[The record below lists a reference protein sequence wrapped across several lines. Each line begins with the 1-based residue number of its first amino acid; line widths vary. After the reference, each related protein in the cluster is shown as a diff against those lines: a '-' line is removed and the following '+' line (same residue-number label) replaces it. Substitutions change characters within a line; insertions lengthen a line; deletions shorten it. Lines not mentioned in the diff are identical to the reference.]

1 MRGRSVP
8 KAGRIVLASPD
19 APAAQALIAGRS
31 VHDGFGVD
39 DSAWTVDHLVCVG
52 TVAAPASYAAA
63 IDLTLRGADVV
74 ADVADELVDAFL
86 DELARAG
93 LTPWTPPAG
102 KLGNG
107 TRTLL
112 DELAGG
118 ASIAAAARRCHMSER
133 SAHRRLADARVT
145 LGLTTTAEVIATWS
159 ARRGNRADST

>member
-1 MRGRSVP
+1 MRDRSVP
-8 KAGRIVLASPD
+8 KAGRIVVASPD
-19 APAAQALIAGRS
+19 APVARALLAGRV
-31 VHDGFGVD
+31 VHAGFGVD

-52 TVAAPASYAAA
+52 TVAGPESYAAA

-93 LTPWTPPAG
+93 VTPWEPTAAAPDD
-102 KLGNG
+102 G
-107 TRTLL
+107 TRALL

-133 SAHRRLADARVT
+133 SAHRRLADARTTWGVS
-145 LGLTTTAEVIATWS
+145 TTAEVIATWS
-159 ARRGNRADST
+159 ARRGKRADPT